1 MLNLVMKQRYFWIF
15 LKQNFWVIPL
25 VVYADFVEY
34 WKEHTW
40 NESNEGKLKVL
51 YMMLCVAMDRILKKP
66 DGSIAFNITPSKL
79 NPSYWYRKFIS

>member
-1 MLNLVMKQRYFWIF
+1 MTVDTEKYL
-15 LKQNFWVIPL
+15 
-25 VVYADFVEY
+25 DFVAY

-51 YMMLCVAMDRILKKP
+51 YKMLCVAMDRLLKKS

-79 NPSYWYRKFIS
+79 DPKTLAGCYRKFIS

>member
-1 MLNLVMKQRYFWIF
+1 MDL
-15 LKQNFWVIPL
+15 LKAEL
-25 VVYADFVEY
+25 LGDSTCRLTADFVEY

-79 NPSYWYRKFIS
+79 NPKTLTGCYRKFIS